1 MGQYLLAVQEKIQ
14 KIWRRGFA
22 VFAGII
28 LSAGLAVSPAS
39 AQFLSDGVTPVTP
52 IPNNT
57 TFTAAISAC
66 LAESPVTG
74 ICPIYGDGS
83 GYGDIENWDT
93 SLVTDMGSALQNWGS
108 FNGDIS
114 LWDTSNVTLMDSMF
128 LAASSFNQD
137 ISQWDTSNVTNMVN
151 MFTSANVFNQ
161 DISQWDTSNVTTM
174 QSMFEGATVFNQ
186 DLSQWDTANVTSMNG
201 MFWDA
206 TAFDQDISQW
216 DTSNVTNMGKMF
228 RNATSFNQDISQWD
242 TSNVTA
248 MNGMFW
254 DATAFDQDLSQWD
267 TANVTAMNS
276 MFRGATVFDQEIRG
290 WDVSNV
296 TDFSDMF
303 NGATAF
309 TTTYSGATGF
319 GATPTSGFF
328 TLSSDA
334 TLASLSVANSTAP
347 IVVSPGTTNYFA
359 VLPFQTSAAIT
370 LTVNQYSSAQASYAS
385 VTVDGTPV
393 NLNTTGTGVQTVTL
407 TAQPNAGQ
415 NVNIVVTAP
424 DGTTLAYTLSIFH
437 QSNDATLSL
446 VSLSSGNL
454 SPNFASGTFSY
465 TATVGNSVSSVFV
478 TAIPNESNAAVLVN
492 GSVIRTVPLSVGNN
506 TVSIQVTSQ
515 DGTSVLVY
523 TVTVTRQSTDATLS
537 ALTLSSGSLSPS
549 FASGT
554 LAYTAAVA
562 NSTSSLLV
570 TPTTNDAN
578 ATVTVNGNP
587 ATTPVPLA
595 AGANTVTIL
604 VTAQDGVTTQSYT
617 LAVTRAASSDATL
630 SALTLSSGS
639 LSPGFASGTL
649 AYTASVANTVSTVT
663 VTPTTNDANATVTVN
678 GNPATTPVPLT
689 VGANTVTIL
698 VTAQDGVTTQ
708 SYTLAVTR
716 DAALTV
722 ALTGPSGGITGPF
735 NVTAVFSSPVVSFV
749 AGDVTVVNGQVTGVT
764 GSGTS
769 YAIAVTPVLGQ
780 QVSVSV
786 AAGVVSTALGTLN
799 QQSNI
804 LQLQAGSPA
813 TALATHQDELAEL
826 IRREAG
832 RELRAGLAA
841 DQRMVRA
848 GFQRFAA
855 NRQSTA
861 QGVNSFVPFDIT
873 GTARYRNGS
882 FRTTGDFFALSTVGG
897 KQWHRVAFG
906 NFDFLSD
913 SLGNSSGYLNAR
925 LAFETQFSEEM
936 MMGYYLGADIGKA
949 KVGGTFNGT
958 QNSLGLSLGGYFNR
972 IYSDKLIVSG
982 FASLGQR
989 QHDFEA
995 SNNTLAVSS
1004 DYRTAIGRVGG
1015 TITGIIERGKVVIWP
1030 ELSFNIAR
1038 TGIGSIPVSATA
1050 YGLTN
1055 NNLSLHAGGVD
1066 LASISFTPHVKLG
1079 VDGGV
1084 VPGFRSSF
1092 SIGPKIS
1099 CEAVHASGLNNDCGS
1114 GAVLG
1119 MKMISNDG
1127 GTVFQADLEHE
1138 GIGGTKRRSVN
1149 LLFQRQF

>member
-1 MGQYLLAVQEKIQ
+1 MERFLSDSKASIAVWFRRLSVLLSV
-14 KIWRRGFA
+14 G
-22 VFAGII
+22 I
-28 LSAGLAVSPAS
+28 LSMFLSVSSAS

-52 IPNNT
+52 IPNNS
-57 TFTAAISAC
+57 TFMAAISAC

-74 ICPIYGDGS
+74 ICPTYGDNS

-93 SLVTDMGSALQNWGS
+93 SNVTNMGGAFFQKTT

-114 LWDTSNVTLMDSMF
+114 R
-128 LAASSFNQD
+128 
-137 ISQWDTSNVTNMVN
+137 
-151 MFTSANVFNQ
+151 
-161 DISQWDTSNVTTM
+161 WDTSNVTTM
-174 QSMFEGATVFNQ
+174 TR
-186 DLSQWDTANVTSMNG
+186 
-201 MFWDA
+201 
-206 TAFDQDISQW
+206 
-216 DTSNVTNMGKMF
+216 MF
-228 RNATSFNQDISQWD
+228 REAL
-242 TSNVTA
+242 A
-248 MNGMFW
+248 
-254 DATAFDQDLSQWD
+254 
-267 TANVTAMNS
+267 
-276 MFRGATVFDQEIRG
+276 FDQEIRG
-290 WDVSNV
+290 WDVSKV

-303 NGATAF
+303 LVANAFSAT
-309 TTTYSGATGF
+309 YRGVPGF
-319 GATPTSGFF
+319 GATPTAAFF
-328 TLSSDA
+328 TISTDATLSALTLSSG
-334 TLASLSVANSTAP
+334 SLSPS
-347 IVVSPGTTNYFA
+347 FA
-359 VLPFQTSAAIT
+359 S
-370 LTVNQYSSAQASYAS
+370 
-385 VTVDGTPV
+385 G
-393 NLNTTGTGVQTVTL
+393 
-407 TAQPNAGQ
+407 
-415 NVNIVVTAP
+415 
-424 DGTTLAYTLSIFH
+424 TLAYT
-437 QSNDATLSL
+437 
-446 VSLSSGNL
+446 
-454 SPNFASGTFSY
+454 ASV
-465 TATVGNSVSSVFV
+465 A
-478 TAIPNESNAAVLVN
+478 
-492 GSVIRTVPLSVGNN
+492 N
-506 TVSIQVTSQ
+506 TVS
-515 DGTSVLVY
+515 
-523 TVTVTRQSTDATLS
+523 TVTVTPTTNDANATVTVNGNPAATPVPLAVVANTVTIQVTAQDGVTTQSYTVAVTRATLSSDATLS

-562 NSTSSLLV
+562 NSTSSLL
-570 TPTTNDAN
+570 
-578 ATVTVNGNP
+578 
-587 ATTPVPLA
+587 
-595 AGANTVTIL
+595 
-604 VTAQDGVTTQSYT
+604 
-617 LAVTRAASSDATL
+617 
-630 SALTLSSGS
+630 
-639 LSPGFASGTL
+639 
-649 AYTASVANTVSTVT
+649 

-832 RELRAGLAA
+832 RELRVGLAA

-861 QGVNSFVPFDIT
+861 QGVNSFMPFDIT

-925 LAFETQFSEEM
+925 LAFETQFSEDM
-936 MMGYYLGADIGKA
+936 MLGYYLGADIGKA

-972 IYSDKLIVSG
+972 IYSDELIVSG

-1004 DYRTAIGRVGG
+1004 DYRIAIGRVGG

-1079 VDGGV
+1079 ADGGV
-1084 VPGFRSSF
+1084 VPGYRSSF

>member
-39 AQFLSDGVTPVTP
+39 AQFLSDGVTPVSP

-128 LAASSFNQD
+128 LAAS
-137 ISQWDTSNVTNMVN
+137 
-151 MFTSANVFNQ
+151 
-161 DISQWDTSNVTTM
+161 
-174 QSMFEGATVFNQ
+174 
-186 DLSQWDTANVTSMNG
+186 
-201 MFWDA
+201 
-206 TAFDQDISQW
+206 
-216 DTSNVTNMGKMF
+216 
-228 RNATSFNQDISQWD
+228 SFNQDISQWD

-578 ATVTVNGNP
+578 ATVTVNGYP

-595 AGANTVTIL
+595 A
-604 VTAQDGVTTQSYT
+604 
-617 LAVTRAASSDATL
+617 
-630 SALTLSSGS
+630 
-639 LSPGFASGTL
+639 
-649 AYTASVANTVSTVT
+649 
-663 VTPTTNDANATVTVN
+663 
-678 GNPATTPVPLT
+678 
-689 VGANTVTIL
+689 GANTVTIL

-855 NRQSTA
+855 NRQSTV

-925 LAFETQFSEEM
+925 LAFETQFSEDTM
-936 MMGYYLGADIGKA
+936 LGYYLGADIGKA

-1079 VDGGV
+1079 ADGGV
-1084 VPGFRSSF
+1084 VPGYRSSF

-1138 GIGGTKRRSVN
+1138 GIGGTKCRSVN

>member
-137 ISQWDTSNVTNMVN
+137 ISQWDTSDVTNMVN

-161 DISQWDTSNVTTM
+161 DISQWYTSNVTTM

-216 DTSNVTNMGKMF
+216 DTSNVTDMSAMF
-228 RNATSFNQDISQWD
+228 DRASSFNQDISQWD

-506 TVSIQVTSQ
+506 TISIQVTSQ

-595 AGANTVTIL
+595 A
-604 VTAQDGVTTQSYT
+604 
-617 LAVTRAASSDATL
+617 
-630 SALTLSSGS
+630 
-639 LSPGFASGTL
+639 
-649 AYTASVANTVSTVT
+649 
-663 VTPTTNDANATVTVN
+663 
-678 GNPATTPVPLT
+678 
-689 VGANTVTIL
+689 GANTVTIL

-826 IRREAG
+826 IWREAG
-832 RELRAGLAA
+832 RELRVGLAA

-855 NRQSTA
+855 NRQSTV

-906 NFDFLSD
+906 NLT
-913 SLGNSSGYLNAR
+913 SSVTAW
-925 LAFETQFSEEM
+925 AIPAATSTQ
-936 MMGYYLGADIGKA
+936 D
-949 KVGGTFNGT
+949 
-958 QNSLGLSLGGYFNR
+958 
-972 IYSDKLIVSG
+972 
-982 FASLGQR
+982 
-989 QHDFEA
+989 
-995 SNNTLAVSS
+995 
-1004 DYRTAIGRVGG
+1004 
-1015 TITGIIERGKVVIWP
+1015 WP
-1030 ELSFNIAR
+1030 LKPS
-1038 TGIGSIPVSATA
+1038 
-1050 YGLTN
+1050 
-1055 NNLSLHAGGVD
+1055 
-1066 LASISFTPHVKLG
+1066 
-1079 VDGGV
+1079 
-1084 VPGFRSSF
+1084 
-1092 SIGPKIS
+1092 
-1099 CEAVHASGLNNDCGS
+1099 
-1114 GAVLG
+1114 
-1119 MKMISNDG
+1119 
-1127 GTVFQADLEHE
+1127 
-1138 GIGGTKRRSVN
+1138 
-1149 LLFQRQF
+1149 FQRI

>member
-1 MGQYLLAVQEKIQ
+1 MGRFLSNSQASIAV
-14 KIWRRGFA
+14 WFRRLS
-22 VFAGII
+22 VI
-28 LSAGLAVSPAS
+28 LSVGILSMFLAVSSAS

-174 QSMFEGATVFNQ
+174 QSMFEGATVFN
-186 DLSQWDTANVTSMNG
+186 
-201 MFWDA
+201 
-206 TAFDQDISQW
+206 
-216 DTSNVTNMGKMF
+216 
-228 RNATSFNQDISQWD
+228 
-242 TSNVTA
+242 
-248 MNGMFW
+248 
-254 DATAFDQDLSQWD
+254 QDLSQWD

-506 TVSIQVTSQ
+506 TVSIQVTSK

-549 FASGT
+549 FASGVGELGPAGFHALVAARADREAVALGDRAHRRLEQDQHGDAIRGVMAQHLGAPSRVRAARPFDRAEGEPAGSEPTETRGGERPVAHQVDDSART
-554 LAYTAAVA
+554 LEDRVLQIDAASRVTERSVASCLKRSPHRLAEDMRQRAHLGDEGQPPAPDLADGAAPHQDALADVGPVHAPDLDLRVVPAAVEDVGLGDPVGGQYA
-562 NSTSSLLV
+562 FGVLRIDGQVRARTDLRGGQPALGLEVGAVEAERPVVIGEAEGDAIGPGDPPAPGERRRAVVEMGVQSRSEGLHRRSS
-570 TPTTNDAN
+570 
-578 ATVTVNGNP
+578 
-587 ATTPVPLA
+587 
-595 AGANTVTIL
+595 
-604 VTAQDGVTTQSYT
+604 
-617 LAVTRAASSDATL
+617 
-630 SALTLSSGS
+630 SSGIK
-639 LSPGFASGTL
+639 GTRR
-649 AYTASVANTVSTVT
+649 
-663 VTPTTNDANATVTVN
+663 TPLK
-678 GNPATTPVPLT
+678 P
-689 VGANTVTIL
+689 
-698 VTAQDGVTTQ
+698 
-708 SYTLAVTR
+708 
-716 DAALTV
+716 
-722 ALTGPSGGITGPF
+722 
-735 NVTAVFSSPVVSFV
+735 
-749 AGDVTVVNGQVTGVT
+749 
-764 GSGTS
+764 
-769 YAIAVTPVLGQ
+769 
-780 QVSVSV
+780 
-786 AAGVVSTALGTLN
+786 
-799 QQSNI
+799 
-804 LQLQAGSPA
+804 
-813 TALATHQDELAEL
+813 
-826 IRREAG
+826 
-832 RELRAGLAA
+832 
-841 DQRMVRA
+841 
-848 GFQRFAA
+848 
-855 NRQSTA
+855 
-861 QGVNSFVPFDIT
+861 
-873 GTARYRNGS
+873 
-882 FRTTGDFFALSTVGG
+882 
-897 KQWHRVAFG
+897 
-906 NFDFLSD
+906 
-913 SLGNSSGYLNAR
+913 
-925 LAFETQFSEEM
+925 
-936 MMGYYLGADIGKA
+936 
-949 KVGGTFNGT
+949 
-958 QNSLGLSLGGYFNR
+958 
-972 IYSDKLIVSG
+972 
-982 FASLGQR
+982 
-989 QHDFEA
+989 
-995 SNNTLAVSS
+995 
-1004 DYRTAIGRVGG
+1004 
-1015 TITGIIERGKVVIWP
+1015 
-1030 ELSFNIAR
+1030 
-1038 TGIGSIPVSATA
+1038 
-1050 YGLTN
+1050 
-1055 NNLSLHAGGVD
+1055 
-1066 LASISFTPHVKLG
+1066 
-1079 VDGGV
+1079 
-1084 VPGFRSSF
+1084 
-1092 SIGPKIS
+1092 
-1099 CEAVHASGLNNDCGS
+1099 
-1114 GAVLG
+1114 
-1119 MKMISNDG
+1119 
-1127 GTVFQADLEHE
+1127 
-1138 GIGGTKRRSVN
+1138 
-1149 LLFQRQF
+1149 

>member
-1 MGQYLLAVQEKIQ
+1 MRQYLLAVQEKIQ

-28 LSAGLAVSPAS
+28 LSAGLAVSPAT

-57 TFTAAISAC
+57 TFTTAISAC

-83 GYGDIENWDT
+83 GYGDMENWDT

-114 LWDTSNVTLMDSMF
+114 LWDTSNVTLMDAMF

-137 ISQWDTSNVTNMVN
+137 ISQWDTSNVTNMGN
-151 MFTSANVFNQ
+151 MFSSANVFNQ
-161 DISQWDTSNVTTM
+161 DISQWDTSNVTDMTD
-174 QSMFEGATVFNQ
+174 MF
-186 DLSQWDTANVTSMNG
+186 D
-201 MFWDA
+201 
-206 TAFDQDISQW
+206 
-216 DTSNVTNMGKMF
+216 
-228 RNATSFNQDISQWD
+228 RATSFNQDISQWD

-267 TANVTAMNS
+267 TANVTAMNT
-276 MFRGATVFDQEIRG
+276 MFRGALVFDQEIRG

-319 GATPTSGFF
+319 GSTPTSGFF

-347 IVVSPGTTNYFA
+347 IAVSPGTTNYFA

-407 TAQPNAGQ
+407 AAQPNAGQ

-424 DGTTLAYTLSIFH
+424 DGTTLAYTLSITH

-446 VSLSSGNL
+446 VSLSSGSL

-478 TAIPNESNAAVLVN
+478 TAIPNEFNAAVMVN

-515 DGTSVLVY
+515 DGTSVLAY
-523 TVTVTRQSTDATLS
+523 TVTVTRQSNDATLS
-537 ALTLSSGSLSPS
+537 ALTLSNGSLSPS

-554 LAYTAAVA
+554 LAYTA
-562 NSTSSLLV
+562 
-570 TPTTNDAN
+570 
-578 ATVTVNGNP
+578 
-587 ATTPVPLA
+587 
-595 AGANTVTIL
+595 
-604 VTAQDGVTTQSYT
+604 
-617 LAVTRAASSDATL
+617 
-630 SALTLSSGS
+630 
-639 LSPGFASGTL
+639 
-649 AYTASVANTVSTVT
+649 SVANAVSTVT

-698 VTAQDGVTTQ
+698 VTAQDGTTQSYTLAVTRAASSDATLSALTLSNGSLSPSFASGTLAYTASVANTVSTVTVTPTTNDANATVTVNGNPATTPVPLAVGANTVTIQVTAQDGVTTQ

-722 ALTGPSGGITGPF
+722 ALTGPSGVVTGPF

-799 QQSNI
+799 QLSNI

-848 GFQRFAA
+848 GFQRFVA
-855 NRQSTA
+855 NRQLTA

-913 SLGNSSGYLNAR
+913 SLGSSSGYLSAR
-925 LAFETQFSEEM
+925 LAFETQFSEDM
-936 MMGYYLGADIGKA
+936 MLGYYLGADIGKA

-972 IYSDKLIVSG
+972 IP
-982 FASLGQR
+982 A
-989 QHDFEA
+989 QHQPAAF
-995 SNNTLAVSS
+995 
-1004 DYRTAIGRVGG
+1004 GG
-1015 TITGIIERGKVVIWP
+1015 
-1030 ELSFNIAR
+1030 
-1038 TGIGSIPVSATA
+1038 
-1050 YGLTN
+1050 
-1055 NNLSLHAGGVD
+1055 
-1066 LASISFTPHVKLG
+1066 
-1079 VDGGV
+1079 
-1084 VPGFRSSF
+1084 
-1092 SIGPKIS
+1092 
-1099 CEAVHASGLNNDCGS
+1099 
-1114 GAVLG
+1114 
-1119 MKMISNDG
+1119 
-1127 GTVFQADLEHE
+1127 
-1138 GIGGTKRRSVN
+1138 
-1149 LLFQRQF
+1149 

>member
-1 MGQYLLAVQEKIQ
+1 
-14 KIWRRGFA
+14 
-22 VFAGII
+22 
-28 LSAGLAVSPAS
+28 
-39 AQFLSDGVTPVTP
+39 
-52 IPNNT
+52 
-57 TFTAAISAC
+57 
-66 LAESPVTG
+66 
-74 ICPIYGDGS
+74 
-83 GYGDIENWDT
+83 
-93 SLVTDMGSALQNWGS
+93 
-108 FNGDIS
+108 
-114 LWDTSNVTLMDSMF
+114 
-128 LAASSFNQD
+128 
-137 ISQWDTSNVTNMVN
+137 
-151 MFTSANVFNQ
+151 
-161 DISQWDTSNVTTM
+161 
-174 QSMFEGATVFNQ
+174 
-186 DLSQWDTANVTSMNG
+186 
-201 MFWDA
+201 
-206 TAFDQDISQW
+206 
-216 DTSNVTNMGKMF
+216 MGKMF
-228 RNATSFNQDISQWD
+228 RNATSFN
-242 TSNVTA
+242 
-248 MNGMFW
+248 
-254 DATAFDQDLSQWD
+254 QDLSQWD

-276 MFRGATVFDQEIRG
+276 MFRGALVFDQEIRG

-319 GATPTSGFF
+319 GSTPTSGFF

-347 IVVSPGTTNYFA
+347 IAVSPGTTNYFA

-424 DGTTLAYTLSIFH
+424 DGTTLAYTLSITH

-446 VSLSSGNL
+446 VSLSSGSL

-478 TAIPNESNAAVLVN
+478 TAIPNEFNAAVMVN

-515 DGTSVLVY
+515 DGTSVLAY
-523 TVTVTRQSTDATLS
+523 TVTVTRQSNDATLS
-537 ALTLSSGSLSPS
+537 ALTLSNGSLSPS
-549 FASGT
+549 
-554 LAYTAAVA
+554 
-562 NSTSSLLV
+562 
-570 TPTTNDAN
+570 
-578 ATVTVNGNP
+578 
-587 ATTPVPLA
+587 
-595 AGANTVTIL
+595 
-604 VTAQDGVTTQSYT
+604 
-617 LAVTRAASSDATL
+617 
-630 SALTLSSGS
+630 
-639 LSPGFASGTL
+639 FASGTL

-678 GNPATTPVPLT
+678 GNPATTPVPLA
-689 VGANTVTIL
+689 VGANTVTIQ

-722 ALTGPSGGITGPF
+722 ALTGPSGVVTGPF

-799 QQSNI
+799 QLSNI

-848 GFQRFAA
+848 GFQRFVA
-855 NRQSTA
+855 NRQLTA

-913 SLGNSSGYLNAR
+913 SLGSSSGYLSAR
-925 LAFETQFSEEM
+925 LAFETQFSEDM
-936 MMGYYLGADIGKA
+936 MLGYYLGADIGKA

-972 IYSDKLIVSG
+972 IP
-982 FASLGQR
+982 A
-989 QHDFEA
+989 QHQPAAF
-995 SNNTLAVSS
+995 
-1004 DYRTAIGRVGG
+1004 GG
-1015 TITGIIERGKVVIWP
+1015 
-1030 ELSFNIAR
+1030 
-1038 TGIGSIPVSATA
+1038 
-1050 YGLTN
+1050 
-1055 NNLSLHAGGVD
+1055 
-1066 LASISFTPHVKLG
+1066 
-1079 VDGGV
+1079 
-1084 VPGFRSSF
+1084 
-1092 SIGPKIS
+1092 
-1099 CEAVHASGLNNDCGS
+1099 
-1114 GAVLG
+1114 
-1119 MKMISNDG
+1119 
-1127 GTVFQADLEHE
+1127 
-1138 GIGGTKRRSVN
+1138 
-1149 LLFQRQF
+1149 

>member
-1 MGQYLLAVQEKIQ
+1 MGRFLSNSQASIAV
-14 KIWRRGFA
+14 WFRRLS
-22 VFAGII
+22 VI
-28 LSAGLAVSPAS
+28 LSVGILSMFLAVSSAS

-228 RNATSFNQDISQWD
+228 RNATSFNQDLSQWDTSNVTDMSAMFDRASSFNQDISQWD

-309 TTTYSGATGF
+309 TTTYSGATEF

-370 LTVNQYSSAQASYAS
+370 PTVNQYSSAQASYAS

-617 LAVTRAASSDATL
+617 LAVTR
-630 SALTLSSGS
+630 
-639 LSPGFASGTL
+639 
-649 AYTASVANTVSTVT
+649 
-663 VTPTTNDANATVTVN
+663 
-678 GNPATTPVPLT
+678 
-689 VGANTVTIL
+689 
-698 VTAQDGVTTQ
+698 
-708 SYTLAVTR
+708 

-735 NVTAVFSSPVVSFV
+735 NVTSVFSSPVVSFV

-925 LAFETQFSEEM
+925 LAFETRFSEDM
-936 MMGYYLGADIGKA
+936 MLGYYLGADIGKA

-1079 VDGGV
+1079 ADGGV
-1084 VPGFRSSF
+1084 VPGYRSSF